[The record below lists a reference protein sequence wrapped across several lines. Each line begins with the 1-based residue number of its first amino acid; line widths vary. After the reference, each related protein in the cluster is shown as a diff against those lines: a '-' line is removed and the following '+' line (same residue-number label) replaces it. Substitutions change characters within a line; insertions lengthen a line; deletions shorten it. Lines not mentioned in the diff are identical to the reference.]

1 MWAAFTIVAR
11 PFYLF
16 KSSVSLSS
24 KTPNA
29 NVGKIFE
36 VVWKLLSKNT
46 FTMKAFLSLYV
57 VYI

>member
-11 PFYLF
+11 PSYLF

-24 KTPNA
+24 KIPNA

-36 VVWKLLSKNT
+36 VV
-46 FTMKAFLSLYV
+46 
-57 VYI
+57 